1 MGSPAL
7 SGCADL
13 GKRGRLPAM
22 ALTKVPAKAVP
33 VLLLIFGILG
43 FAGLI
48 GLLQQNRVWPFNK

>member
-1 MGSPAL
+1 MA
-7 SGCADL
+7 GCADL
-13 GKRGRLPAM
+13 GKRGRLAAM

-43 FAGLI
+43 LAGLI